1 MIKEAILKLTRKE
14 SLKFSQAK
22 EVFNEIFAHKVS
34 PAQVAAF
41 LTALKMKGENED
53 EIGAAATVI
62 RKKAKKLDIHGK
74 LVEIEDTGETILDT
88 CGTGGSGLNKFNI
101 STAVAFVVS
110 AAGIRVAKH
119 GNRAMSSSCGSAD
132 VLEELGIKIDVS
144 PSVMKKAIQ
153 KVGIGFL
160 YAPLYHPALKE
171 VAKIRREMGI
181 RTIFNV
187 LGPLCNPAHAT
198 HQLLGVYSEELVMV
212 LAKVLKK
219 LGIKKAFVVWS
230 KDLGDEVSLS
240 DKTTVA
246 FLDNK
251 KISKLKL
258 SPSDFGLKRVSLKKI
273 EAKSVAMSAKMVND
287 IMNGKEGGPRDIVLA
302 NAACCLYLAGK
313 ARNLKQGV
321 KLGAG
326 LIDQGKVREKVLA
339 FRKFLEKYA

>member
-1 MIKEAILKLTRKE
+1 MIKEAILKLTGKE

-22 EVFNEIFAHKVS
+22 EVFEEIFAHKVTA
-34 PAQVAAF
+34 AQVAAF

-53 EIGAAATVI
+53 EIGAAAAVI

-74 LVEIEDTGETILDT
+74 LVEIEDSGETILDT

-144 PSVMKKAIQ
+144 PSVMEKAIE
-153 KVGIGFL
+153 KIGIGFL

-171 VAKIRREMGI
+171 VPKIRKEMGV

-198 HQLLGVYSEELVMV
+198 HQLLGVYSEGLVMV
-212 LAKVLKK
+212 LAKVLKN
-219 LGIKKAFVVWS
+219 LGLKKAFVVWS
-230 KDLGDEVSLS
+230 EDLGDEVSLS
-240 DKTTVA
+240 APTTVA

-251 KISKLKL
+251 KIRKLKL
-258 SPSDFGLKRVSLKKI
+258 NPSIFGLKKASLKKI
-273 EAKSVAMSAKMVND
+273 EARSVAISAKMIND
-287 IMNGKEGGPRDIVLA
+287 IMNGKKGAPRDIVLA
-302 NAACCLYLAGK
+302 NAACCLYLAGRV
-313 ARNLKQGV
+313 RNLKQGV
-321 KLGAG
+321 KLGAE
-326 LIDQGKVREKVLA
+326 LIDQGKVKEKVIS
-339 FRKFLEKYA
+339 FRKFLEEYA